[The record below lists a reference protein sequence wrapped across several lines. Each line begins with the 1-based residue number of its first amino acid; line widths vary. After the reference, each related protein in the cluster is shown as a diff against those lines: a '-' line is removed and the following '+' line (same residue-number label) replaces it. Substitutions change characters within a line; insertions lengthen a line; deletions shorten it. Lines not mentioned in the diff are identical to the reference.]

1 MSAEEDRLR
10 HIPQEPVH
18 LVPVDAL
25 SVDACPRLSGEDPDH
40 LRILLETPNELPPIL
55 VHRPTM
61 RVIDGMHRLSVARLR
76 GQSQIAV
83 RYFDG
88 AEEDAFVLSV
98 QNNVRH
104 GLPLSLADRT
114 AAATR
119 IARSHPHWSDRTI
132 ARTSGLSPK
141 TVAAIRRRS
150 SAEIPPSNTRV
161 GQDGRSRP
169 IDAGEGRR
177 RASHLIT
184 AHPTMPLREVA
195 TKAGISLGTAH
206 DVSERLR
213 TGRDPLP
220 ERVRRTGPR
229 APEPQPLP
237 TPHLADTPHPPP
249 ARTVPAEDTPPS
261 RVLRLPERPRTP
273 ATLLHVLRKDPSLR
287 LTDTGRAL
295 LRLFDAQAQL
305 VPQWDRLVDSFPQHC
320 ADMIIDLA
328 DTYATYWQHIAA
340 HLRTATAETDRTQ
353 RISS

>member
-1 MSAEEDRLR
+1 MSAEDNRVR
-10 HIPQEPVH
+10 HIPHEPVH

-25 SVDACPRLSGEDPDH
+25 SVAACPRLSGEDPDH
-40 LRILLETPNELPPIL
+40 LRTLLETSSELPPIL

-83 RYFDG
+83 HYFDG
-88 AEEDAFVLSV
+88 SEEDAFVLAV

-119 IARSHPHWSDRTI
+119 IARTHPHWSDRTI
-132 ARTSGLSPK
+132 ARTAGLSPK

-150 SAEIPPSNTRV
+150 SAEIPPSNTRI
-161 GQDGRSRP
+161 GQDGRMRP
-169 IDAGEGRR
+169 VDAGEGRR
-177 RASHLIT
+177 RASQLIA

-206 DVSERLR
+206 DVRERLR

-220 ERVRRTGPR
+220 ERLRRTGSP
-229 APEPQPLP
+229 PPPLP
-237 TPHLADTPHPPP
+237 SAPAPQDPATPHPSP
-249 ARTVPAEDTPPS
+249 ARTLPAHDTPAP

-273 ATLLHVLRKDPSLR
+273 ATLLQLLRKDPSLR

-320 ADMIIDLA
+320 ADMIVDLA
-328 DTYATYWQHIAA
+328 DTYATYWRHIAA

-353 RISS
+353 LSS

>member
-150 SAEIPPSNTRV
+150 SAEIPP
-161 GQDGRSRP
+161 
-169 IDAGEGRR
+169 
-177 RASHLIT
+177 
-184 AHPTMPLREVA
+184 
-195 TKAGISLGTAH
+195 
-206 DVSERLR
+206 
-213 TGRDPLP
+213 
-220 ERVRRTGPR
+220 
-229 APEPQPLP
+229 
-237 TPHLADTPHPPP
+237 
-249 ARTVPAEDTPPS
+249 
-261 RVLRLPERPRTP
+261 RTP
-273 ATLLHVLRKDPSLR
+273 ASAKTDGVVPSTQAKAAAVPATSSPPTPPCLFARSPRKPASPWAPP
-287 LTDTGRAL
+287 TT
-295 LRLFDAQAQL
+295 
-305 VPQWDRLVDSFPQHC
+305 
-320 ADMIIDLA
+320 
-328 DTYATYWQHIAA
+328 
-340 HLRTATAETDRTQ
+340 
-353 RISS
+353 

>member
-1 MSAEEDRLR
+1 
-10 HIPQEPVH
+10 
-18 LVPVDAL
+18 
-25 SVDACPRLSGEDPDH
+25 
-40 LRILLETPNELPPIL
+40 
-55 VHRPTM
+55 M

-83 RYFDG
+83 HYFDG
-88 AEEDAFVLSV
+88 GEEDAFVMAV

-119 IARSHPHWSDRTI
+119 IARTHPHWSDRTI
-132 ARTSGLSPK
+132 AHTSGLSPK
-141 TVAAIRRRS
+141 TVAAIRQRS
-150 SAEIPPSNTRV
+150 SAEIPPSSTRI
-161 GQDGRSRP
+161 GQDGRTRP

-206 DVSERLR
+206 DVRERLR

-220 ERVRRTGPR
+220 ERVRRAGSP
-229 APEPQPLP
+229 APELQPAP
-237 TPHLADTPHPPP
+237 VPRHPDTPHPSP
-249 ARTVPAEDTPPS
+249 ARFVPAEDTPAP

-273 ATLLHVLRKDPSLR
+273 ATLLHLLRKDPSLR

-305 VPQWDRLVDSFPQHC
+305 VPQWGRLIDSFPQHC
-320 ADMIIDLA
+320 ADMIVDLA
-328 DTYATYWQHIAA
+328 DIYATYWQHIAE
-340 HLRTATAETDRTQ
+340 HLRTATAETDRHQ